1 MVFVRDTEGVRRVK
15 MAIEFSKV
23 KCALMN
29 QSLVGFTNLEA
40 GGAAKPEGF
49 SGRKATTSKRGG
61 EKKGEDRPTPVK
73 QKSTK

>member
-1 MVFVRDTEGVRRVK
+1 MVCVSDTGVRGEK
-15 MAIEFSKV
+15 MAIGFSKV

-40 GGAAKPEGF
+40 GGAAKLEGF

-61 EKKGEDRPTPVK
+61 GKKGRR
-73 QKSTK
+73 QANSGQS